1 MAEGGGDMKMHH
13 SVEVFLWV
21 TFMSLKMFYMY
32 LAINSVNLGK
42 ILKAYFVRD
51 ALHFSNC

>member
-42 ILKAYFVRD
+42 ILKTYFVRD